1 MTMGSMKTF
10 PFSKVVGAGNDF
22 ILLDQRRRPF
32 KGNASHL
39 ARTWCDRKNG
49 IGADGLLMVL
59 PSRRGDARMRIF
71 NSDGSEALM
80 CGNGLRCVTWYL
92 HAKDHGKKELV
103 VETEAGV
110 MQTEVVEQERTRIF
124 LIPPKQFRLGLSL
137 SLRGNRLQLHAVN
150 TGVPHAVLVVPH
162 LEKVDL
168 ARLGP
173 AIRHHRLFQ
182 PAGTN
187 VNLMQILSAHRVAIR
202 TYERGVEEETLACGT
217 GAAACAV
224 IGTALGHLKPPVDLL
239 TASGERLTVG
249 FHQDRTPWEGL
260 FLEGPARILF
270 EGAIP
275 GSSSRK
281 RGSSDSRFRGNDGRG

>member
-1 MTMGSMKTF
+1 MISI

-22 ILLDQRRRPF
+22 ILVDQRRRPF
-32 KGNASHL
+32 KGNASRL
-39 ARTWCDRKNG
+39 AKTWCDRKNG

-71 NSDGSEALM
+71 NSDGSEASM

-92 HAKDHGKKELV
+92 HATDHGKKNLV
-103 VETEAGV
+103 VETGAGV
-110 MQTEVVEQERTRIF
+110 MQTEVVEEERTRIF
-124 LIPPKQFRLGLSL
+124 LTPPKEFRLGLSL
-137 SLRGNRLQLHAVN
+137 TLQGKRLQLHAVD
-150 TGVPHAVLVVPH
+150 TGVPHTVLVVPH

-168 ARLGP
+168 ATLGP

-182 PAGTN
+182 PSGAN
-187 VNLMQILSAHRVAIR
+187 VNLMRIISTHRIAIR
-202 TYERGVEEETLACGT
+202 TYERGVEAETLACGT

-224 IGTALGHLKPPVDLL
+224 IGTALGHLKPLIDVM
-239 TASGERLTVG
+239 TASGQRLTIG
-249 FHQDRTPWEGL
+249 FRPDRKPWEGL

-275 GSSSRK
+275 L
-281 RGSSDSRFRGNDGRG
+281 